1 MTHVASRTRP
11 SLFLRVTL
19 KGGCGLGTRL
29 PLGLGMVMK
38 VNFFE
43 FSCNSIVITI
53 TIICY
58 SHREEYRLQL

>member
-29 PLGLGMVMK
+29 LVR
-38 VNFFE
+38 
-43 FSCNSIVITI
+43 SILAYVYVFVYVHVHGI
-53 TIICY
+53 
-58 SHREEYRLQL
+58 

>member
-29 PLGLGMVMK
+29 
-38 VNFFE
+38 E
-43 FSCNSIVITI
+43 IYSSYSSIVEKKLNFDIKLYGYNI
-53 TIICY
+53 
-58 SHREEYRLQL
+58 L